1 MNDQTPRDQ
10 SPLAMPNR
18 NPGPSTDL
26 WQTQLDFGGQPQNQ
40 PPQQQPLRKLHRLL
54 RGRYL
59 VALVLALLC
68 AVGGGVA
75 GYMSQNPQFQSRG
88 YVEIKPF
95 LSSIGE
101 APVVMPMY
109 QAYMETQVTRLA
121 DQRVIQRAMSSDK
134 WRSLGR
140 GMTDGEFR
148 QFIESLTVQHVKS
161 SSLIMVS
168 YTDENPQAAM
178 VAVETVIR
186 AYLDTFED
194 VDGRERRDR
203 MAYLDNER
211 NRLIREKNSNQ
222 DQILALSEQDGT
234 PENVAVFHGAAVQE
248 LVRIMSQLTEAQIKL
263 GMAEASVEPAPK
275 NASATTNPSALT
287 PEQIAMVDPT
297 MAQMITTRRDLDFK
311 LQSMRKTLGDRHR
324 VVIEM
329 TGRLEFQDQ
338 QIARYA
344 ETYRKRYG
352 NQMGT
357 MSAEAPG
364 GVVGPLAMDE
374 LKRNIEYLQKMYDR
388 QLKLVTEIGERAAKI
403 QKLKLEVD
411 QADQGLA
418 ENTKKMEKERAQ
430 QALEG
435 RLNVLSY
442 GDRPVSPS
450 QDKRKQAGA
459 LGFVGGGAVPII
471 LLLLVGLLDQRYR
484 YSDEPTSDVSGVPL
498 LGILPNLPD
507 LLTDPEQAAIA
518 AHCVHQIRTMLQL
531 GSHVE
536 ERRVFAVTSASPGD
550 GKTSLTL
557 ALGLSFAASGSRTL
571 LIDCDLVGGGLT
583 HRLNVKSPEG
593 ILEALA
599 HRSLLD
605 YIHATEIADLAI
617 LPVGGAH
624 AHHASSLSPSALRR
638 LIGEARKH
646 YDTILIDSGPIL
658 GSIEASPV
666 AANADGVILTVSRGQ
681 QRPLVEKALA
691 QLTAIRATIAGVV
704 FNRAQAKD
712 FDRSVSRMSMRSV
725 SRTAATDAVALVKSG
740 KPTNGSGN
748 GMGPVAHAV
757 AKSFKPTNG
766 DDHG

>member
-1 MNDQTPRDQ
+1 MNEQTPQ
-10 SPLAMPNR
+10 GPLAMSSR
-18 NPGPSTDL
+18 NPGPATDL
-26 WQTQLDFGGQPQNQ
+26 WQTQLDLGGQPQNQ

-59 VALVLALLC
+59 AALVLAVVC

-75 GYMSQNPQFQSRG
+75 GYMSQNPRYQSRG
-88 YVEIKPF
+88 YIEIKPF

-148 QFIESLTVQHVKS
+148 QFIESLDVQHVKS

-203 MAYLDNER
+203 LSYLDNER
-211 NRLIREKNSNQ
+211 NRLIREKNSKQ

-234 PENVAVFHGAAVQE
+234 PENVAVFHSAAVQE

-263 GMAEASVEPAPK
+263 GMAESSMDQAPK
-275 NASATTNPSALT
+275 NAAATTNPSALT
-287 PEQIAMVDPT
+287 PEQVAMVDPT
-297 MAQMITTRRDLDFK
+297 MAQMIATRRDLDFK

-329 TGRLEFQDQ
+329 AGRLEFQDQ

-344 ETYRKRYG
+344 EMYRNRYG

-357 MSAEAPG
+357 MAAQAPG
-364 GVVGPLAMDE
+364 GMVGPQALDE
-374 LKRNIEYLQKMYDR
+374 LKRNIEYLQKMYDK
-388 QLKLVTEIGERAAKI
+388 QLKMVTEIGERAAKI

-411 QADQGLA
+411 QADQNLA
-418 ENTKKMEKERAQ
+418 ENSKKMEKERAQ

-450 QDKRKQAGA
+450 QDKRKQASA
-459 LGFVGGGAVPII
+459 LGFVGGGAVPIV

-599 HRSLLD
+599 QRSLLD
-605 YIHATEIADLAI
+605 YIHNTDIADLAL

-638 LIGEARKH
+638 MIGEARKH

-691 QLTAIRATIAGVV
+691 QLAAIRATVAGVV

-712 FDRSVSRMSMRSV
+712 FDRSVSRMSMRSM
-725 SRTAATDAVALVKSG
+725 SRNAASEASALVKTGNSS
-740 KPTNGSGN
+740 NGARN
-748 GMGPVAHAV
+748 GMGPVARAV
-757 AKSFKPTNG
+757 AKSFNPANG

>member
-1 MNDQTPRDQ
+1 MNEQPPQ

-18 NPGPSTDL
+18 NLGPATDL
-26 WQTQLDFGGQPQNQ
+26 WQTQLDLSGQPQAQ
-40 PPQQQPLRKLHRLL
+40 QQQQQQPLRKLHRLL

-59 VALVLALLC
+59 VALGLALVC
-68 AVGGGVA
+68 AVGGGLA
-75 GYMSQNPQFQSRG
+75 GYMSQKPRFQSRG
-88 YVEIKPF
+88 YIEIKPF

-109 QAYMETQVTRLA
+109 QAYMETQVTRLQ

-140 GMTDGEFR
+140 GMSDAEFR
-148 QFIESLTVQHVKS
+148 AFIENLMVQHVKS

-203 MAYLDNER
+203 LAYLDNER

-234 PENVAVFHGAAVQE
+234 PENVAVFHSAAVQE

-263 GMAEASVEPAPK
+263 GMAESTMDQAPR
-275 NASATTNPSALT
+275 NTAATTNPSALT
-287 PEQIAMVDPT
+287 AEQIATVDPT
-297 MAQMITTRRDLDFK
+297 MAQMIATRRDLDFK

-338 QIARYA
+338 QISRYA
-344 ETYRKRYG
+344 EMYRKRYG
-352 NQMGT
+352 NQLGT
-357 MSAEAPG
+357 MAQGAEAS
-364 GVVGPLAMDE
+364 VGPVALDE
-374 LKRNIEYLQKMYDR
+374 LKRNIEYLQKMYDK

-411 QADQGLA
+411 QADQNLA
-418 ENTKKMEKERAQ
+418 ENSKKMEKERAQ

-450 QDKRKQAGA
+450 QDKRKQASA
-459 LGFVGGGAVPII
+459 LGFVGGGAVPIV
-471 LLLLVGLLDQRYR
+471 LLLLVGLMDQRYR

-605 YIHATEIADLAI
+605 YIHNTEIADLAI

-666 AANADGVILTVSRGQ
+666 AANADGVILAVSRGQ

-712 FDRSVSRMSMRSV
+712 FDRSVSRMSMRSM
-725 SRTAATDAVALVKSG
+725 SRNATAEASALVKSG
-740 KPTNGSGN
+740 KPANGARN

-757 AKSFKPTNG
+757 AKSFNPANG

>member
-1 MNDQTPRDQ
+1 MNEQPPQ

-18 NPGPSTDL
+18 NLGPATDL
-26 WQTQLDFGGQPQNQ
+26 WQTQLDLSGQPQAQ
-40 PPQQQPLRKLHRLL
+40 QQQQQPLRKLHRLL

-59 VALVLALLC
+59 VALGLALVC
-68 AVGGGVA
+68 AVGGGLA
-75 GYMSQNPQFQSRG
+75 GYMSQKPRFQSRG
-88 YVEIKPF
+88 YIEIKPF

-109 QAYMETQVTRLA
+109 QAYMETQVTRLQ

-140 GMTDGEFR
+140 GMSDAEFR
-148 QFIESLTVQHVKS
+148 AFIENLMVQHVKS

-203 MAYLDNER
+203 LAYLDNER

-234 PENVAVFHGAAVQE
+234 PENVAVFHSAAVQE

-263 GMAEASVEPAPK
+263 GMAESTMDQAPR
-275 NASATTNPSALT
+275 NTAATTNPSALT
-287 PEQIAMVDPT
+287 AEQIATVDPT
-297 MAQMITTRRDLDFK
+297 MAQMIATRRDLDFK

-338 QIARYA
+338 QISRYA
-344 ETYRKRYG
+344 ELYRKRYG
-352 NQMGT
+352 NQLGT
-357 MSAEAPG
+357 MAQGAEAT
-364 GVVGPLAMDE
+364 VGPVALDE
-374 LKRNIEYLQKMYDR
+374 LKRNIEYLQKMYDK

-411 QADQGLA
+411 QADQNLA
-418 ENTKKMEKERAQ
+418 ENSKKMEKERAQ

-450 QDKRKQAGA
+450 QDKRKQASA
-459 LGFVGGGAVPII
+459 LGFVGGGAVPIV
-471 LLLLVGLLDQRYR
+471 LLLLVGLMDQRYR

-605 YIHATEIADLAI
+605 YVHNTEIADLAI

-666 AANADGVILTVSRGQ
+666 AANADGVILAVSRGQ

-712 FDRSVSRMSMRSV
+712 FDRSVSRMSMRSM
-725 SRTAATDAVALVKSG
+725 SRNATAEASALVKSG
-740 KPTNGSGN
+740 KPVNGARN

-757 AKSFKPTNG
+757 AKSFNPANG